1 MFLLKKLSK
10 ERKAFA
16 VFLFLSL
23 LSALLITVDY
33 HGKGFL
39 GLLKDT
45 GFLILKPVNKIVQN
59 TQRHFVKYYQ
69 MFADVES
76 IIEKSGKLEQENQE
90 LLQENAILKEKLTA
104 YERIAK
110 MVQFKE
116 YYNYEM
122 IPAQVIG
129 REPDNWFHS
138 IIVDMGSK
146 DGIEID
152 MGVATHKGLVGKV
165 IQVERNTSEVLL
177 LIDQGCSVGAMVQR
191 PREVGVIKGATESV
205 YCYLDYVA
213 HDADVQLNDV
223 VVTSG
228 MGSTIPKGINIGR
241 VVVIKKEKHDLF
253 QRILIKP
260 DADFNKLEEVFIV
273 KSPDYEK

>member
-1 MFLLKKLSK
+1 LKRLSK
-10 ERKAFA
+10 ERKAL
-16 VFLFLSL
+16 FLFLGLSL
-23 LSALLITVDY
+23 LSALLITIDY
-33 HGKGFL
+33 HGKGVL

-45 GFLILKPVNKIVQN
+45 GSLVIKPINLTVQN
-59 TQRHFVKYYQ
+59 TLNHLTKYYQ
-69 MFADVES
+69 VFNETENIYES
-76 IIEKSGKLEQENQE
+76 NRQLKQENQE
-90 LLQENAILKEKLTA
+90 LSHENAVLKEKLAT

-129 REPDNWFHS
+129 REPGNWFHS
-138 IIVDMGSK
+138 VIIDMGSK

-165 IQVERNTSEVLL
+165 IQVGRNTSEVLL
-177 LIDQGCSVGAMVQR
+177 IIDQGCSVGAMVQR
-191 PREVGVIKGATESV
+191 PREVGVIKGGTESN

-213 HDADVQLNDV
+213 HDADVQLNDI

-228 MGSTIPKGINIGR
+228 MGSTIPKGIIIGR
-241 VVVIKKEKHDLF
+241 IVVIRKEKHDLF

-260 DADFNKLEEVFIV
+260 EVDFNKLEEVFIV
-273 KSPDYEK
+273 KIPENEK